1 MALGDAMQ
9 IASALWVKEAIGV
22 PDLEFLTFDDWC
34 SPDGK
39 PGDRLCLLH
48 LQDYA
53 VEARR
58 DAGREG
64 GHTTDASRAARPR
77 AALSPFRGSGL
88 TALARCDSEPRPAVR
103 R

>member
-1 MALGDAMQ
+1 MQ

-53 VEARR
+53 V
-58 DAGREG
+58 DAGSSADVKAAIRLTRLEPVAHARPTRFRAG
-64 GHTTDASRAARPR
+64 GIALAASGRRRAASILSQ
-77 AALSPFRGSGL
+77 AAPI
-88 TALARCDSEPRPAVR
+88 R
-103 R
+103 RR